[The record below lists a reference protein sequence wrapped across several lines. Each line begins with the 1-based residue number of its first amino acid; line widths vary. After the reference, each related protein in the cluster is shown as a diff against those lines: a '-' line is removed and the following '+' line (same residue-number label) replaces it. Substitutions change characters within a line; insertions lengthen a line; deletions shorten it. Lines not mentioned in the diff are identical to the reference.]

1 MDSKSVVYYIGI
13 IFVAAATF
21 FFVVNILPSLDP
33 SVGLIILTGMLGLI
47 SIVYALK
54 IQRMRMVSKESRTQ
68 EQNQTDMTDMT
79 DMTTED
85 YIQQIERLM
94 GKK

>member
-13 IFVAAATF
+13 IFVAVTTF
-21 FFVVNILPSLDP
+21 FFVLYILPSLDP
-33 SVGLIILTGMLGLI
+33 LVGIIILTGMLGLI
-47 SIVYALK
+47 SIGYALQ

-68 EQNQTDMTDMT
+68 EQEQEQNQT

>member
-1 MDSKSVVYYIGI
+1 MDSKSVVYYIGF
-13 IFVAAATF
+13 IFVSAATF
-21 FFVVNILPSLDP
+21 FFVVYILPSLDP
-33 SVGLIILTGMLGLI
+33 LVGIIILTGMLGLI
-47 SIVYALK
+47 SIGYALQ
-54 IQRMRMVSKESRTQ
+54 IYRMRMVSKESRTQ
-68 EQNQTDMTDMT
+68 EQEQEQNQT